1 MDTLVLDIGE
11 NKRQKIPVNPGVR
24 SQSTTIN
31 EVLRKKKKRI
41 VKPRYSKYVELL
53 EVTDMSANER
63 KSRVKRLK
71 AKKLQEFIARTQAQI
86 IEKRAKESKQL
97 KNKTP
102 LTPIIENR
110 TVAEKPKINA
120 ELTISKQIDIGEMDR
135 TILESG
141 IYDDKPFIF
150 FGKEEYTKL
159 VINNT
164 EDINNI
170 IKSFNSYRDILESMG
185 NECQEVTE
193 TPIDNFSFV
202 VPKDNDVEEPLGLL
216 EASESYISS
225 KSMESSASKYHN
237 VQSTETTVITKPK
250 SRFKSKIHNNE
261 EQERFAKEKALRINL
276 ESYLNVC
283 VSAGMINRGI
293 STLLA
298 YRQKTKKK
306 LETLSLITIEFYNII
321 LHGLAEK
328 GSFERFNDIFALIG
342 EDQLKFNE
350 QTYAAILECL
360 GRIESSEENIHQI
373 KKFEQMAN
381 QNGITLNEIMDRS
394 VFIADQRDI
403 ALDAIRRIRPDF
415 TPIYTP
421 PVLCYNNELLNNL
434 NQSIVPLDKTSS
446 SITNVMKSKC
456 GYDRTETSSPI
467 TNVMKSKCGY
477 NRAELEK
484 MAREQLKVELDGCI
498 TIRSIENS
506 IEFANAEYCRRK
518 LKDLEE
524 LWRVQINAAIMR
536 DLNTLRAQIR
546 YKPNSFMNYYTYLKA
561 LDTSIYTDILIKE
574 IFKLAEGSET
584 FSPTVGQLYKE
595 LGKKIE
601 QRYQIEMKKKNGVLE
616 KIGEIYSCYCEIWG
630 EGNTNDNARQI
641 WQRLVH
647 NHRNSG
653 PSMDVKYVGWPTN
666 VQSGV
671 GRFLYN
677 ILMRDIK
684 IDAHIMRQK
693 TKSKQQN
700 LLPAFYTLFRNQ
712 GRLVKEEV
720 KPHPVLAKL
729 LRTSHQKTLTF
740 DSSLVPMLCPPQPW
754 STPNNG
760 GYLLNKSELIRLP
773 HQAIQQWDRINSSSQ
788 QQIYPALDSLNQ
800 LSSIAWRVNTES
812 AFEIDLIS
820 NNREQNKHYII
831 LKTTGTIFKNFVPP
845 WIWSFLLILNVIIE
859 VFQNGGDVKLDIPQ
873 PPSSLPKF
881 PLCDEENTALS
892 TAERSKLFKDKL
904 AHRRKQGEMYSLWC
918 DTLYR
923 LSLASHYRNRVFW
936 LPHNMDFRG
945 RVYPI
950 PPHLNHLGSDLARSM
965 LVFDQAQPLGHDGF
979 NWLKLH
985 CINLTGLKKRDS
997 VHERLL
1003 FAEEIMDDIIDSA
1016 DNPLTGRMW
1025 WTQSDEPWQTL
1036 ACCMEITKVCRSSN
1050 REGFL
1055 SRFPIHQDGSC
1066 NGLQHYAALGRD
1078 EAGAKSVNLFPS
1090 PLPQDVY
1097 SAVAALVEK
1106 SRKSDASNGVKVAQA
1121 LEGFVHRK
1129 VIKQTV
1135 MTTVYGVTRYGARL
1149 QIARQLKDIESFPK
1163 EWVWPAS
1170 TYLTSK
1176 TFESLREMFTS
1187 TREIQ
1192 DWFTECARLIS
1203 GICGQ
1208 NVEWV
1213 TPLGLPVVQ
1222 PYNRQEVK
1230 HTMRAAARV
1239 SETMAMDMYE
1249 KPNVMKQKNAFPPNF
1264 IHSLDSSHMMLTS
1277 LYCEQKGLTFVSVHD
1292 CFWTHACTV
1301 PEMNQICREQFVSL
1315 HSQHIL
1321 ENLAAFMRSKYSFQE
1336 SALLNDGSADDLS
1349 KCRLNRTLGE
1359 MPKKGD
1365 FDLRNVLNSVYFFS

>member
-1 MDTLVLDIGE
+1 MYRICPTKWTSSQNFQLIFTKCVQKSEISRKYSLLTISIESKTFGISV
-11 NKRQKIPVNPGVR
+11 NKRQKLLVNAGVR
-24 SQSTTIN
+24 SQSSTVN
-31 EVLRKKKKRI
+31 EVLRKKKKRV

-53 EVTDMSANER
+53 EVTDMSASER

-86 IEKRAKESKQL
+86 IEKWAKESKQL
-97 KNKTP
+97 KTKIP
-102 LTPIIENR
+102 LTPILENA
-110 TVAEKPKINA
+110 TVAERPKINI
-120 ELTISKQIDIGEMDR
+120 EPTIYKQINIDEMDR

-141 IYDDKPFIF
+141 MYDDKPLIF
-150 FGKEEYTKL
+150 FGKEDYTKHL
-159 VINNT
+159 INKT

-185 NECQEVTE
+185 NECQEVSE
-193 TPIDNFSFV
+193 TPIDTFSCM
-202 VPKDNDVEEPLGLL
+202 VPKENDVEEPLGPL
-216 EASESYISS
+216 ESGEHYISS
-225 KSMESSASKYHN
+225 ENIETNSSKYQN
-237 VQSTETTVITKPK
+237 VQSTESIVITKPK

-261 EQERFAKEKALRINL
+261 EQERFAKEKALQIHL

-298 YRQKTKKK
+298 YRQRAKKK
-306 LETLSLITIEFYNII
+306 LETQSLITIEFYNII

-328 GSFERFNDIFALIG
+328 ASFERFNDIFALIE

-350 QTYAAILECL
+350 QTYAAIFECL
-360 GRIESSEENIHQI
+360 GRIDTSEENINQI

-381 QNGITLNEIMDRS
+381 QNGITLNQIMDRS

-421 PVLCYNNELLNNL
+421 PVLSYNNELLNNL
-434 NQSIVPLDKTSS
+434 NQSVVPS

-456 GYDRTETSSPI
+456 
-467 TNVMKSKCGY
+467 VY
-477 NRAELEK
+477 NSAELER

-498 TIRSIENS
+498 TIKSIESSN
-506 IEFANAEYCRRK
+506 EFANADYCREK
-518 LKDLEE
+518 LKDLEK
-524 LWRVQINAAIMR
+524 LWRVQINAAITR

-546 YKPNSFMNYYTYLKA
+546 YKPNNFMNYYTYLKA
-561 LDTSIYTDILIKE
+561 LNTSIYTDILIKE

-595 LGKKIE
+595 LGQKVQ
-601 QRYQIEMKKKNGVLE
+601 QRYQIEMKKKNGILE
-616 KIGEIYSCYCEIWG
+616 KIGEIYRCYCDILTKR
-630 EGNTNDNARQI
+630 NTKDNARQM

-653 PSMDVKYVGWPTN
+653 PTMDVKYVNWPTI

-684 IDAHIMRQK
+684 IDAHIMRKK

-729 LRTSHQKTLTF
+729 LRMSRQQTLTF

-773 HQAIQQWDRINSSSQ
+773 QQAIQQWNRINSTSQ

-800 LSSIAWRVNTES
+800 LSSVPWRVNTE
-812 AFEIDLIS
+812 
-820 NNREQNKHYII
+820 I
-831 LKTTGTIFKNFVPP
+831 LD
-845 WIWSFLLILNVIIE
+845 VIIK
-859 VFQNGGDVKLDIPQ
+859 VFQNGGDDKLDVPQ
-873 PPSSLPKF
+873 PPSSLP
-881 PLCDEENTALS
+881 PLPLYHGENTALS
-892 TAERSKLFKDKL
+892 TAVRSKLFKDKL

-923 LSLASHYRNRVFW
+923 LSLASHYRDRVFW

-979 NWLKLH
+979 SWLKLH
-985 CINLTGLKKRDS
+985 CINLTGLMKRDS

-1025 WTQSDEPWQTL
+1025 WAQSDEPWQTL
-1036 ACCMEITKVCRSSN
+1036 ACCMEIAKVYRSNN

-1078 EAGAKSVNLFPS
+1078 QAGAKSVNLFPS

-1106 SRKSDASNGVKVAQA
+1106 SRKSDASNGVQVAQA
-1121 LEGFVHRK
+1121 LEGFVRRK

-1203 GICGQ
+1203 GVCGQ

-1222 PYNRQEVK
+1222 PYIRQEVK
-1230 HTMRAAARV
+1230 QTMRTAARV

-1315 HSQHIL
+1315 HSQPIL
-1321 ENLAAFMRSKYSFQE
+1321 EDLSAFMRSKYSFRE
-1336 SALLNDGSADDLS
+1336 CDLLNDGSADDLS
-1349 KCRLNRTLGE
+1349 KRRLNRTLGE

>member
-1 MDTLVLDIGE
+1 MYRIWSKKWTTAQNVQLMLTKYVQTSEFSRKYSLLKISVVNKIFDIGE

-456 GYDRTETSSPI
+456 GYDRTETSSSI

-601 QRYQIEMKKKNGVLE
+601 QR
-616 KIGEIYSCYCEIWG
+616 
-630 EGNTNDNARQI
+630 
-641 WQRLVH
+641 
-647 NHRNSG
+647 
-653 PSMDVKYVGWPTN
+653 
-666 VQSGV
+666 
-671 GRFLYN
+671 
-677 ILMRDIK
+677 
-684 IDAHIMRQK
+684 
-693 TKSKQQN
+693 
-700 LLPAFYTLFRNQ
+700 
-712 GRLVKEEV
+712 
-720 KPHPVLAKL
+720 L

>member
-1 MDTLVLDIGE
+1 MYRIWSKKWTTAQNVQLMLTKYVQTSEFSRKYSLLKISVVNKIFDIGE

-601 QRYQIEMKKKNGVLE
+601 QR
-616 KIGEIYSCYCEIWG
+616 
-630 EGNTNDNARQI
+630 
-641 WQRLVH
+641 
-647 NHRNSG
+647 
-653 PSMDVKYVGWPTN
+653 
-666 VQSGV
+666 
-671 GRFLYN
+671 
-677 ILMRDIK
+677 
-684 IDAHIMRQK
+684 
-693 TKSKQQN
+693 
-700 LLPAFYTLFRNQ
+700 
-712 GRLVKEEV
+712 
-720 KPHPVLAKL
+720 L